1 MPVKGVRIEPAAGK
15 LGVLLPGIGAV
26 STTFIAGVEAVK
38 KGLAKPI
45 GSLTQMGTI
54 RLGKRTEHRVPAI
67 KGFVPLASLE
77 DLVFGGWDIYPEDAY
92 HAALNAGVLDPSLL
106 EAVKPELKKIRPW
119 PAVFDQ
125 RYVKR
130 LDGPNVKRGKNKK
143 ELAEQVADDI
153 RTFKAE

>member
-77 DLVFGGWDIYPEDAY
+77 DLVFGGWDIFPDDIYS
-92 HAALNAGVLDPSLL
+92 AASKAGVLEPAHLAPLREEL
-106 EAVKPELKKIRPW
+106 EKIKPL
-119 PAVFDQ
+119 PAVFDTA
-125 RYVKR
+125 YVSR
-130 LDGPNVKRGKNKK
+130 ISGPN
-143 ELAEQVADDI
+143 
-153 RTFKAE
+153 

>member
-1 MPVKGVRIEPAAGK
+1 MSGNGVRIEPCAGR

-38 KGLAKPI
+38 RRLARPI

-67 KGFVPLASLE
+67 KDFVPLASLE

-92 HAALNAGVLDPSLL
+92 QAARNAGVLDPALL
-106 EAVKPELKKIRPW
+106 
-119 PAVFDQ
+119 
-125 RYVKR
+125 
-130 LDGPNVKRGKNKK
+130 
-143 ELAEQVADDI
+143 
-153 RTFKAE
+153 